1 MRLKM
6 GLYWCEVFIY
16 GSLAKHLLGKLTPLG
31 VGIAIT
37 GSMSAILFPSHS
49 ADAAKNVN
57 NAALTFLPEGAQ
69 QAKDS
74 ARTLKK
80 LPGEWGTGGAG
91 ELELLPSLK
100 KLTEEQGTGEA
111 RELELLPS
119 ITDASSSQDK
129 IKKTGGCLEPD
140 VLKIPAIPLKKGAS
154 DAWQEGFSTKP
165 LFSSLETL
173 GANDTELR
181 SKIVAEIDTE
191 TRGRGDAEKMNMLRM
206 NATWYEKEK
215 AFDVSLITNIQWT
228 SDSLSPLKNLSAL
241 EQDALTCLTQRGTE
255 KSPSGA
261 ELQAQILLPLNAG
274 KGIEE
279 ENIKQKHEVKLSS
292 AAPVFPALE
301 APLGQVEGEGE
312 RGKGNFEGN
321 SDSPQ
326 ISFPVNLSPFKS
338 EEAISPQLITVNAAG
353 GLSAIEGKSSE
364 PVVEVPQPK
373 KSGNER
379 GKIPH
384 PNSVS
389 KAASLLLQPTK
400 TTNQDSILMIEQG
413 ASTELRSSSKPVS
426 AGTRNS
432 KPKRFLQAQ
441 NNILR
446 PNPNEDRFLQPLPT
460 PTPIPPEDEP
470 TVQPSPTPEPEPSP
484 NETPTQP
491 SAGEQTI
498 QVQSIKVT
506 GSSVFGPEQ
515 LNPIVQPYEGR
526 ALTLEQLREAADKI
540 TQLYLD
546 RGYITSRAILVDQ
559 EITPEG
565 VVEIRVIEGS
575 LEEIRIEGTRRLKP
589 SYVRN
594 RVQLGAGKPLNTG
607 KLEDQLRLLRA
618 DPLFE
623 NVEASLR
630 AGTGVGQSILIVRVV
645 EADPFEG
652 SVSIDNYS
660 PPSVG
665 SERLGLNLLYRNLTG
680 NGDEIA
686 ASYYHTTTSGADTFD
701 FSYRIPLNA
710 MNGTLQ
716 LRAAPNRNNITQ
728 PPLNAFGIEGESEL
742 YEISYRQPLIRS
754 PREEFALSLGFTY
767 QDGQTFL
774 FDSPFPFG
782 IGPEADGSSSTRV
795 IKFGQDYL
803 RRDVRGAWSL
813 RSLFSLGVDVFDATT
828 NPEPTPDGRFVSWL
842 GQIQRVQILNED
854 NFLIIGADIQLTP
867 NSLLPS
873 QQFVIGGGQ
882 SLRGYRQ
889 NIRSG
894 DNGVRF
900 SIEDRI
906 TLQRNEAGASTF
918 QLAPFFDAGVVWN
931 KSDNPNNEFLP
942 SQRFLA
948 GIGLGLIWEIQP
960 GLSMRLDYGYPLIDI
975 DDKGTNAQDEG
986 FYFSVRYQF

>member
-6 GLYWCEVFIY
+6 GLYWCEVFID
-16 GSLAKHLLGKLTPLG
+16 GSLAKPLLGKLAPLG
-31 VGIAIT
+31 VGIAVT
-37 GSMSAILFPSHS
+37 SSMSVLVFHNHP
-49 ADAAKNVN
+49 ADAVSCCKNANESAPTV
-57 NAALTFLPEGAQ
+57 LPEASEKV
-69 QAKDS
+69 KDS
-74 ARTLKK
+74 TKAFKK
-80 LPGEWGTGGAG
+80 LAGKRGSGGVGEQGTGGAG
-91 ELELLPSLK
+91 E
-100 KLTEEQGTGEA
+100 T
-111 RELELLPS
+111 
-119 ITDASSSQDK
+119 TDASPSGKAFQK
-129 IKKTGGCLEPD
+129 ITGCLEQSS
-140 VLKIPAIPLKKGAS
+140 LKIPTLSFENARL
-154 DAWQEGFSTKP
+154 DALEEGFSTLGKP
-165 LFSSLETL
+165 LFSPFGAL
-173 GANDTELR
+173 GGN
-181 SKIVAEIDTE
+181 
-191 TRGRGDAEKMNMLRM
+191 
-206 NATWYEKEK
+206 EKEQ
-215 AFDVSLITNIQWT
+215 AFDVSRITNLQWS
-228 SDSLSPLKNLSAL
+228 SDSLLLVNDLPTLEGGSAS
-241 EQDALTCLTQRGTE
+241 CLTQKGTE
-255 KSPSGA
+255 QSTPEA
-261 ELQAQILLPLNAG
+261 ELHAQISLPLSVVEG
-274 KGIEE
+274 TRG
-279 ENIKQKHEVKLSS
+279 ENMKEKQEVKFASV
-292 AAPVFPALE
+292 APVFPAFELSQQNPTGDE
-301 APLGQVEGEGE
+301 LG
-312 RGKGNFEGN
+312 K
-321 SDSPQ
+321 
-326 ISFPVNLSPFKS
+326 
-338 EEAISPQLITVNAAG
+338 T
-353 GLSAIEGKSSE
+353 
-364 PVVEVPQPK
+364 
-373 KSGNER
+373 
-379 GKIPH
+379 PH

-389 KAASLLLQPTK
+389 KEASVLLE
-400 TTNQDSILMIEQG
+400 TTETLNQNSILSIEEG
-413 ASTELRSSSKPVS
+413 VSIESPSTSKLVTAESRSVTP
-426 AGTRNS
+426 R
-432 KPKRFLQAQ
+432 RLLQAQ
-441 NNILR
+441 TTR
-446 PNPNEDRFLQPLPT
+446 PNPNEDRFLQPS
-460 PTPIPPEDEP
+460 PTPIPIPSEDEP
-470 TVQPSPTPEPEPSP
+470 TVQPSPTRETQPSQP
-484 NETPTQP
+484 ETPTQP
-491 SAGEQTI
+491 SSAEQTI
-498 QVQSIKVT
+498 QVKSINVT

-515 LNPIVQPYEGR
+515 LNPIVQSYEGR
-526 ALTLEQLREAADKI
+526 ALTLEQLREAADRI

-559 EITPEG
+559 EISPEG

-594 RVQLGAGKPLNTG
+594 RVRLGAGKPLNTG

-630 AGTGVGQSILIVRVV
+630 AGTGVGQSILIVRVA

-652 SVSIDNYS
+652 SVGIDNYS

-716 LRAAPNRNNITQ
+716 LRAAPSRNNITQ
-728 PPLNAFGIEGESEL
+728 PPLSALGIKGQSEL
-742 YEISYRQPLIRS
+742 YEISYRQPFIRS

-767 QDGQTFL
+767 QEGQTFL
-774 FDSPFPFG
+774 FESPFPFG

-813 RSLFSLGVDVFDATT
+813 RSLFSFGVDVFGATT
-828 NPEPTPDGRFVSWL
+828 NPEPIPDGRFVSWL
-842 GQIQRVQILNED
+842 GQIQRVQILNQD

-900 SIEDRI
+900 SVEDRI

-960 GLSMRLDYGYPLIDI
+960 GLSMRLDYGYPLIKI
-975 DDKGTNAQDEG
+975 DDKGTNAQDQG

>member
-1 MRLKM
+1 
-6 GLYWCEVFIY
+6 
-16 GSLAKHLLGKLTPLG
+16 
-31 VGIAIT
+31 
-37 GSMSAILFPSHS
+37 MS
-49 ADAAKNVN
+49 
-57 NAALTFLPEGAQ
+57 Q
-69 QAKDS
+69 QNE
-74 ARTLKK
+74 
-80 LPGEWGTGGAG
+80 PGD
-91 ELELLPSLK
+91 EL
-100 KLTEEQGTGEA
+100 
-111 RELELLPS
+111 
-119 ITDASSSQDK
+119 
-129 IKKTGGCLEPD
+129 
-140 VLKIPAIPLKKGAS
+140 
-154 DAWQEGFSTKP
+154 
-165 LFSSLETL
+165 
-173 GANDTELR
+173 
-181 SKIVAEIDTE
+181 
-191 TRGRGDAEKMNMLRM
+191 
-206 NATWYEKEK
+206 
-215 AFDVSLITNIQWT
+215 
-228 SDSLSPLKNLSAL
+228 
-241 EQDALTCLTQRGTE
+241 
-255 KSPSGA
+255 
-261 ELQAQILLPLNAG
+261 
-274 KGIEE
+274 
-279 ENIKQKHEVKLSS
+279 
-292 AAPVFPALE
+292 
-301 APLGQVEGEGE
+301 
-312 RGKGNFEGN
+312 
-321 SDSPQ
+321 
-326 ISFPVNLSPFKS
+326 
-338 EEAISPQLITVNAAG
+338 
-353 GLSAIEGKSSE
+353 
-364 PVVEVPQPK
+364 
-373 KSGNER
+373 
-379 GKIPH
+379 GKIPQ
-384 PNSVS
+384 PNSVG
-389 KAASLLLQPTK
+389 KEASLLLKPAGTI
-400 TTNQDSILMIEQG
+400 NQDSILIIEEG
-413 ASTELRSSSKPVS
+413 VSTKSPSSSKLASV
-426 AGTRNS
+426 GTRNS
-432 KPKRFLQAQ
+432 TPKRFLQAQ
-441 NNILR
+441 NVR
-446 PNPNEDRFLQPLPT
+446 PNPNEDRFLQPPPT
-460 PTPIPPEDEP
+460 PTPIPPEKEP
-470 TVQPSPTPEPEPSP
+470 TVQPSPTPEPESSP
-484 NETPTQP
+484 NEAPAQP
-491 SAGEQTI
+491 SSDQQTI

-506 GSSVFGPEQ
+506 GSTVFGPEQ
-515 LNPIVQPYEGR
+515 LNPLVQPYEGR

-559 EITPEG
+559 EISPEG

-575 LEEIRIEGTRRLKP
+575 LQEIKIEGTRRLKP

-630 AGTGVGQSILIVRVV
+630 AGSGVGQSILIVRVV

-652 SVSIDNYS
+652 SVSVDNYS

-686 ASYYHTTTSGADTFD
+686 AAYYHTTTSGADTFD

-728 PPLNAFGIEGESEL
+728 RPLSALGIEGESQL
-742 YEISYRQPLIRS
+742 YEISYRQPFIRS

-767 QDGQTFL
+767 QEGQTFI
-774 FDSPFPFG
+774 FNDIPQQFG

-803 RRDVRGAWSL
+803 RRDVKGAWSV
-813 RSLFSLGVDVFDATT
+813 RSLFSFGIDVFGATT
-828 NPEPTPDGRFVSWL
+828 NPEPIPDGRFVSWL

-854 NFLIIGADIQLTP
+854 NFLIVGADIQLTP

-889 NIRSG
+889 NIRSA

-986 FYFSVRYQF
+986 FYFSVRYLF